1 MEVIVPFRG
10 IVSRHHIETSLR
22 MFGIAGVILAI
33 LLGKRILPA
42 TVAHHTRKHCMDLP
56 ELLISLLNIYSLVL
70 LARALMSWFDP
81 TFSSAIGR
89 VVYQMTEPVVA
100 PVRQV
105 LPSMGGLDFSI
116 MVTIFLC
123 IILQRMIASMM

>member
-1 MEVIVPFRG
+1 
-10 IVSRHHIETSLR
+10 
-22 MFGIAGVILAI
+22 
-33 LLGKRILPA
+33 
-42 TVAHHTRKHCMDLP
+42 MDLP

-89 VVYQMTEPVVA
+89 VVFQMTEPVVA

-123 IILQRMIASMM
+123 IILQRLIASTM

>member
-1 MEVIVPFRG
+1 
-10 IVSRHHIETSLR
+10 
-22 MFGIAGVILAI
+22 
-33 LLGKRILPA
+33 
-42 TVAHHTRKHCMDLP
+42 MDLP

-89 VVYQMTEPVVA
+89 VVFQMTEPVVA

-123 IILQRMIASMM
+123 IILQRLIASMM